1 MTTFLTFL
9 SGLHFFGSER
19 KEGQAELRCPN
30 WRQQRQRP
38 FLIQCSRSCGVI
50 LVTHM
55 YDINIH
61 GVGVFSRFRWRGG
74 MVVGLFGGV
83 VPTGSGSEQ
92 LLHTKQ

>member
-1 MTTFLTFL
+1 MSKLAAAEAETIFNTMFSFLWGHLGNT
-9 SGLHFFGSER
+9 
-19 KEGQAELRCPN
+19 
-30 WRQQRQRP
+30 
-38 FLIQCSRSCGVI
+38 
-50 LVTHM
+50 